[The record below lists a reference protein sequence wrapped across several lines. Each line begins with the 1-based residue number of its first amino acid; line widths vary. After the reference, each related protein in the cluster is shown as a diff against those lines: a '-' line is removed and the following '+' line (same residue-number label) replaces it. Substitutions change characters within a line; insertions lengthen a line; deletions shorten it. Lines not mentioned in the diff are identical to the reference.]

1 MTGLLDGHLALVTGA
16 GSGIGEAIARAM
28 ADAGARIVGVDID
41 GAAAERVAA
50 AIGRE
55 AASFSCDVT
64 DRGQCDG
71 LAAAVGSRIGAVS
84 ILVNNAGIIRR
95 GTVTEPNTRSDWDA
109 TLAVNLDGPYNMV
122 TAFLDQLRET
132 KGSIINI
139 GSIQS
144 FVALPNSAAYT
155 TSKGGVRL
163 LTKALAIELS
173 PLGIRVNAIGPGFT
187 ATPLNAKAREDAA
200 YMANFA
206 TRIPLGRIG
215 TPEDIAGP
223 AVFLASDMALHHRRH
238 PASRWRLPRTLVRFT
253 HGNEH
258 GPLARKASE
267 VLECHRIRR
276 NVVGKSILADE
287 PGVRSI
293 QDRLAVHR
301 VDASGSFWDAE
312 IGVDKSHGTVL
323 GWAH

>member
-1 MTGLLDGHLALVTGA
+1 MDGLLDGRVALITGA
-16 GSGIGEAIARAM
+16 GSGIGEAIAYAM
-28 ADAGARIVGVDID
+28 ASSGARVVAVDID
-41 GAAAERVAA
+41 GAAARRTAA

-55 AASFSCDVT
+55 AADFACDVT
-64 DRGQCDG
+64 NRAGCDR
-71 LAAAVGSRIGAVS
+71 LATAVRSRTGAIS

-95 GTVTEPNTRSDWDA
+95 GTVMASSTREDWDA

-173 PLGIRVNAIGPGFT
+173 PFGVRVNAIGPGFT

-206 TRIPLGRIG
+206 SRIPLGRIG

-223 AVFLASDMALHHRRH
+223 AVFLASDMARYITGVT
-238 PASRWRLPRTLVRFT
+238 LPVD
-253 HGNEH
+253 G
-258 GPLARKASE
+258 GYLAR
-267 VLECHRIRR
+267 
-276 NVVGKSILADE
+276 
-287 PGVRSI
+287 
-293 QDRLAVHR
+293 
-301 VDASGSFWDAE
+301 
-312 IGVDKSHGTVL
+312 
-323 GWAH
+323 

>member
-1 MTGLLDGHLALVTGA
+1 VAGLLDDRVALITGA
-16 GSGIGEAIARAM
+16 GSGIGEAIAHAM
-28 ADAGARIVGVDID
+28 AHAGARIVAVDID
-41 GAAAERVAA
+41 GAAARHTAG
-50 AIGRE
+50 AIGRG
-55 AASFSCDVT
+55 AADFACDVT
-64 DRGQCDG
+64 HRAGCDG
-71 LAAAVGSRIGAVS
+71 LPAAVRSQIGAVS

-95 GTVTEPNTRSDWDA
+95 GTVMEPNTREDWDA

-206 TRIPLGRIG
+206 SRIPLGRIG

-223 AVFLASDMALHHRRH
+223 AVFLASDMARYITGVT
-238 PASRWRLPRTLVRFT
+238 LPVD
-253 HGNEH
+253 G
-258 GPLARKASE
+258 GYLAR
-267 VLECHRIRR
+267 
-276 NVVGKSILADE
+276 
-287 PGVRSI
+287 
-293 QDRLAVHR
+293 
-301 VDASGSFWDAE
+301 
-312 IGVDKSHGTVL
+312 
-323 GWAH
+323 

>member
-1 MTGLLDGHLALVTGA
+1 MTGLLDGRLALITGA
-16 GSGIGEAIARAM
+16 GSGIGEAIAHAV
-28 ADAGARIVGVDID
+28 ADAGARVVAVDID
-41 GAAAERVAA
+41 GGAAERTAA
-50 AIGRE
+50 AIGRA
-55 AASFSCDVT
+55 AASFACDVT
-64 DRGQCDG
+64 DRVGCDR
-71 LAAAVGSRIGAVS
+71 LAVEIRNRTGAIS

-95 GTVTEPNTRSDWDA
+95 GTVMEWNTRADWDA

-122 TAFLDQLRET
+122 TAFLEQLRET

-187 ATPLNAKAREDAA
+187 ATSLNATAREDAA

-206 TRIPLGRIG
+206 SRIPLGRIG

-223 AVFLASDMALHHRRH
+223 AVFLASDMARYITGVT
-238 PASRWRLPRTLVRFT
+238 LPVD
-253 HGNEH
+253 G
-258 GPLARKASE
+258 GYLAR
-267 VLECHRIRR
+267 
-276 NVVGKSILADE
+276 
-287 PGVRSI
+287 
-293 QDRLAVHR
+293 
-301 VDASGSFWDAE
+301 
-312 IGVDKSHGTVL
+312 
-323 GWAH
+323 

>member
-1 MTGLLDGHLALVTGA
+1 VTGLLDGRIALITGA
-16 GSGIGEAIARAM
+16 GSGIGEAIAYAM
-28 ADAGARIVGVDID
+28 ADAGARVIAADID
-41 GAAAERVAA
+41 APAAERTAGR
-50 AIGRE
+50 IGRE
-55 AASFSCDVT
+55 AVGFACDVT
-64 DRGQCDG
+64 DRECCDG
-71 LAAAVGSRIGAVS
+71 LAAAVLSRIGAVS
-84 ILVNNAGIIRR
+84 VLVNNAGIIRR
-95 GTVTEPNTRSDWDA
+95 GTVTAASTREDWDA

-132 KGSIINI
+132 RGSIINI

-223 AVFLASDMALHHRRH
+223 AVFLASDMARYITGVT
-238 PASRWRLPRTLVRFT
+238 LPVD
-253 HGNEH
+253 G
-258 GPLARKASE
+258 GYLAR
-267 VLECHRIRR
+267 
-276 NVVGKSILADE
+276 
-287 PGVRSI
+287 
-293 QDRLAVHR
+293 
-301 VDASGSFWDAE
+301 
-312 IGVDKSHGTVL
+312 
-323 GWAH
+323 